1 MTNNNKT
8 SDQIKHEL
16 EGCELKQ
23 LGTREVFFCP
33 THEDDMNAKSGD
45 KEIDSMVDYQMNK

>member
-45 KEIDSMVDYQMNK
+45 REIDSMVDYQMNK